1 MNNLGFANIFF
12 SLFPDL
18 LFFTV
23 FIQLSLKESIAIS
36 AAEKIPPIKIKKIT
50 INISKIKIY

>member
-1 MNNLGFANIFF
+1 
-12 SLFPDL
+12 LFPDL

-36 AAEKIPPIKIKKIT
+36 AAEKIPPIKIKRIT
-50 INISKIKIY
+50 IKISKIKI